1 MSSFNLVQIVPSLD
15 SGGVER
21 GTVDVAN
28 FLAQKQIKN
37 FIITSGGKM
46 IKELDDNFVHVHQ
59 LPVSSKN
66 FFSYPS
72 IARKIYKFIQANNI
86 NLVHVR
92 SRGPA
97 WMINFMSKN
106 NIKTISTFHNVYGG
120 NSFIKKMYNKGLSK
134 MDHLIAISDYVK
146 ETVIQKYN
154 ITNKNISVINRG
166 IDTEYFNQ
174 PINNTYKE
182 DFINRHQIDKSKKII
197 LFPARL
203 TRWKGQLEFVDVI
216 RKITTESILVLFA
229 GDTKNDSYA
238 KQLREKINKSNLNDT
253 FKILG
258 SINQEEMRLLF
269 DIADLSVSLPLRAE
283 GFGRTISESLYSGT
297 PVIAFNYGGAKNQ
310 LEHLSDFFKLT
321 PQDYVSL
328 PSKIDQLLNLSG
340 DQKIKILQNV
350 KTVIENNFSKENMVN
365 QYLEFYES
373 VQS

>member
-1 MSSFNLVQIVPSLD
+1 MSSFNLVQIVPSLN

-28 FLAQKQIKN
+28 FLAKKNIKN

-46 IKELDDNFVHVHQ
+46 IKELDDNLVHVHQ

-72 IARKIYKFIQANNI
+72 IGSKINKFIQANNI

-97 WMINFMSKN
+97 WMVNLMSKN

-134 MDHLIAISDYVK
+134 MDYLIAISEYVR

-203 TRWKGQLEFVDVI
+203 TRWKGQLEFIDVI
-216 RKITTESILVLFA
+216 KKITTESILVLFA
-229 GDTKNDSYA
+229 GDTKNDSYT
-238 KQLREKINKSNLNDT
+238 KQLREKINKSNLKDT
-253 FKILG
+253 CKILG
-258 SINQEEMRLLF
+258 SVSQEDMRLLF
-269 DIADLSVSLPLRAE
+269 DISDLSVSLPLRAE

-310 LEHLSDFFKLT
+310 LENLSNFFKSI

-328 PSKIDQLLNLSG
+328 PNKIDLLLNLSG

>member
-28 FLAQKQIKN
+28 FLAQKKIKN

-46 IKELDDNFVHVHQ
+46 IKELDDNFVQVHL

-66 FFSYPS
+66 FFAYPS
-72 IARKIYKFIQANNI
+72 IGSKINKFIQANNI

-97 WMINFMSKN
+97 WMVNLISKN
-106 NIKTISTFHNVYGG
+106 NIKTIATFHNVYGG
-120 NSFIKKMYNKGLSK
+120 HLFFKKMYNKGLSK
-134 MDHLIAISDYVK
+134 MDHLIAISDYVR

-166 IDTEYFNQ
+166 IDTEYFNK
-174 PINNTYKE
+174 PINNHAKE
-182 DFINRHQIDKSKKII
+182 DFISKHQIDKSKKII

-216 RKITTESILVLFA
+216 NKITTENILVLFA
-229 GDTKNDSYA
+229 GDTKNDSYT
-238 KQLREKINKSNLNDT
+238 KQLREKINKSNQNKK

-258 SINQEEMRLLF
+258 SVNQEQMRLLY

-310 LEHLSDFFKLT
+310 LEHLSDFFKST
-321 PQDYVSL
+321 PQDYDSL
-328 PSKIDQLLNLSG
+328 PGKIDLLLHLSE

-373 VQS
+373 V